1 MSAAKYEV
9 GQDVCVHFKWDTF
22 TIPDNE
28 GMIQGVIQSA
38 AKTEDGWH
46 YEVLIPCVGHIV
58 SRHEN
63 EIVLPGAAS

>member
-9 GQDVCVHFKWDTF
+9 GQNVCVHFKWDTF

-38 AKTEDGWH
+38 AKT
-46 YEVLIPCVGHIV
+46 IV
-58 SRHEN
+58 VNKRMTAKG
-63 EIVLPGAAS
+63 VRK